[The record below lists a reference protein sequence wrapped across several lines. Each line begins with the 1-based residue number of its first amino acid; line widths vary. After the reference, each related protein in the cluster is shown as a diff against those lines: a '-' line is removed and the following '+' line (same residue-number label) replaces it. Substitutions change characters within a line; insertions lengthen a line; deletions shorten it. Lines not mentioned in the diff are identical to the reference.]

1 MRVFNA
7 NLEKLRSL
15 LLKAIELT
23 PAKRSCDC
31 AKSMRNARISA

>member
-31 AKSMRNARISA
+31 GKAMRNARISA

>member
-15 LLKAIELT
+15 LLKAIELD
-23 PAKRSCDC
+23 PDQALLRLRERD
-31 AKSMRNARISA
+31 ARTRG